1 MGKRC
6 AAGSLIVSMST
17 RATRT
22 LSARGVRR
30 LQDAPRFRSA
40 GLRSSPSPLSRP
52 DAVIA
57 RRQMFRSPT
66 RVSAQ
71 TDAARRPAPLRGGG
85 GGRSAPARSCW
96 KNLSASRSQNASSIG
111 AALSAVSSI
120 DRCAMKNRER
130 ETEATEQE
138 PVAAWWCVST
148 SSMAQYRR
156 RKRGHECCRTL
167 AASWAGRGTVVR
179 GATDGDGGLA

>member
-1 MGKRC
+1 
-6 AAGSLIVSMST
+6 MST

-66 RVSAQ
+66 RVSAE

-111 AALSAVSSI
+111 AALSAVSSSSSSSI
-120 DRCAMKNRER
+120 DRCARKIASVGRKQPSRSRSLRGGAFPRRQWRSTEGESGGMNAAEPLPRAGPAGER
-130 ETEATEQE
+130 WF
-138 PVAAWWCVST
+138 V
-148 SSMAQYRR
+148 
-156 RKRGHECCRTL
+156 
-167 AASWAGRGTVVR
+167 GRLMEMEVWPDGTV
-179 GATDGDGGLA
+179 TD